1 MGASCLARGAELKL
15 APDSGPRVDVLARS
29 RSLLA
34 IGFIRVTIVEP
45 GFVETELQGHN
56 EHPSVVEGMEQM
68 REKIGKVLEPRDIAG
83 AVLFA
88 ISQPEHVAVNEIL
101 VRPTRQER

>member
-1 MGASCLARGAELKL
+1 
-15 APDSGPRVDVLARS
+15 
-29 RSLLA
+29 
-34 IGFIRVTIVEP
+34 
-45 GFVETELQGHN
+45 
-56 EHPSVVEGMEQM
+56 M

-88 ISQPEHVAVNEIL
+88 ISPPKHVAVNEIL